1 MIKLMI
7 DDDGPLPWSARAAR
21 RSSAPS
27 LASLGSAPPA
37 SATKISFGLLRR
49 RLGLV
54 IEVGGQLEPALIT
67 IIGYILLGLER
78 VWNLNQHWASSPC
91 SVNCFLM

>member
-37 SATKISFGLLRR
+37 SGTKISFGSLRM

-54 IEVGGQLEPALIT
+54 RDFGNDVGDQLEPALIT
-67 IIGYILLGLER
+67 KLS
-78 VWNLNQHWASSPC
+78 VTSS
-91 SVNCFLM
+91 SA